1 MPINFDDIFSQLKSG
16 AATLAKDTLK
26 DFAGAAKTD
35 ALAFLNSSKE
45 DLKRWANLLANG
57 DITIK
62 EFEFLL
68 LAKKDSLKMEALK
81 EAGLGAIKIDTFK
94 SNLLN
99 LVLDVILPVK
109 K

>member
-1 MPINFDDIFSQLKSG
+1 MAINFDDIFSQLKSG
-16 AATLAKDTLK
+16 AATLAKNTFK
-26 DFAGAAKTD
+26 DFVAAAKED
-35 ALAFLNSSKE
+35 ALAFLNASKE

-57 DITIK
+57 DITLK

-81 EAGLGAIKIDTFK
+81 EAGLGAIKIDAFK
-94 SNLLN
+94 SSLLN
-99 LVLDVILPVK
+99 LVLDTVIPAK